1 MKKITLIFTLL
12 LAIAGFTRAQ
22 VIENFESIK
31 MNMMAGGA
39 DDLSSFT
46 IVANPD
52 TAGPA
57 NINKSTMVCKFMRD
71 KDGVPWGGFWSPQTT
86 PVDLTTNKY
95 IHCKVWKPR
104 ISPVKVKIQY
114 QTNTGTALETA
125 SMNPQT
131 VINGWEELVFD
142 MSSVPE
148 VFDQFNFMPDFAD
161 PVGLT
166 DDITIYFDDFYVNND
181 PTVGSAPVQVIEDFE
196 HIPLN
201 LMLGGAED
209 QSALTQIPNPYPT
222 GINVTTNVMQ
232 LLRDKDGVA
241 WCGFWSPLPTPVDV
255 TTNKYVHVKVWKPR
269 ISPVKFKLEGGAAGT
284 LEIASMNTQTLT
296 NAWEDFVFD
305 FSGKTGTYPIIAF
318 MPDFIDPVGLTDDIT
333 IYFDDILVNND
344 PTPIAP
350 TVKTINVDM
359 HGSKLAEGQQVF
371 ISGDFGG
378 AYGTWAQPGTI
389 AGNEM
394 FDLDGD
400 SIYSITIVVP
410 DAVTYQFKFFKGADW
425 SQGDDGPGNRF
436 LYING
441 NVNITYKWGVKAS
454 NLTLNVDMHGSG
466 LAAGQKVYFA
476 GDFGGDYGSWNA
488 PGTNLNNMM
497 TDTDGDSVYTAMI
510 HLGQVGTFHFKFFK
524 GDGWDGGEWAG
535 DPNRDIKIVLG
546 DTTATYNWGEKP
558 QAISENQLVNKVSVY
573 PVPFSNKLTFN
584 TLVDV
589 KSVVITTSYGQQVA
603 RFENP
608 ATGRTTINTSDLPS
622 GMYFVTFTGKN
633 GDKLTK
639 KIIK

>member
-12 LAIAGFTRAQ
+12 LAMAGFTRAQ
-22 VIENFESIK
+22 VVENFESIK

-57 NINKSTMVCKFMRD
+57 NINKSAMVCKFLRD
-71 KDGVPWGGFWSPQTT
+71 KDGVAWGGFWSPQTT
-86 PVDLTTNKY
+86 PVDLTTNRY

-142 MSSVPE
+142 MGSVPE
-148 VFDQFNFMPDFAD
+148 VFDQFNFMPDFED
-161 PVGLT
+161 PLT
-166 DDITIYFDDFYVNND
+166 LTEDITIYFDDFYVNND
-181 PTVGSAPVQVIEDFE
+181 PTVGSAPVQVIEDYE

-201 LMLGGAED
+201 LLFAD
-209 QSALTQIPNPYPT
+209 QTTDKSLMTQIPNPDKS
-222 GINVTTNVMQ
+222 GINVTDNVIDF
-232 LLRDKDGVA
+232 LRDKDGA
-241 WCGFWSPLPTPVDV
+241 IWGGFWSLLPMPVDF

-269 ISPVKFKLEGGAAGT
+269 ISPVVFHIEGGAGGT
-284 LEIASMNTQTLT
+284 VEIPSMNTQTLT
-296 NAWEDFVFD
+296 NAWEDMVFD
-305 FSGKTGTYPIIAF
+305 FSTKTGPFTIIGLQ
-318 MPDFIDPVGLTDDIT
+318 PDKMDPVGLTDDIH
-333 IYFDDILVNND
+333 IYFDDIIVNDD

-359 HGSKLAEGQQVF
+359 HGSGLTAGQQVF

-378 AYGTWAQPGTI
+378 AYGSWAQPGSI

-400 SIYSITIVVP
+400 SIYSITVVVP
-410 DAVTYQFKFFKGADW
+410 DAVMYHFKFFKGADW
-425 SQGDDGPGNRF
+425 NNGDNGPGDRALF
-436 LYING
+436 ING
-441 NVNITYKWGVKAS
+441 NLNITYKWGVKAS

-466 LAAGQKVYFA
+466 LTAGQTVYFA
-476 GDFGGDYGSWNA
+476 GDFGGDYGTWNA
-488 PGTNLNNMM
+488 PGTNLNNKL
-497 TDTDGDSVYTAMI
+497 TDIDGDSVYTAMI
-510 HLGQVGTFHFKFFK
+510 HIGQVGTFHFKFFK

-535 DPNRDIKIVLG
+535 DPNRALTVAK
-546 DTTATYNWGEKP
+546 DTTVTYIWGEKP
-558 QAISENQLVNKVSVY
+558 QGITENTLVNKVSVY
-573 PVPFSNKLTFN
+573 PVPFSNTLN
-584 TLVDV
+584 ISTLVNV
-589 KSVVITTSYGQQVA
+589 KSVVIYSAYGQEVA
-603 RFENP
+603 RLDNLT
-608 ATGRTTINTSDLPS
+608 TGRTTINTSQLS
-622 GMYFVTFTGKN
+622 NGMYFITFCSYT
-633 GDKLTK
+633 GDKFTK
-639 KIIK
+639 KLIK